1 MEGQHDLGKAR
12 LSARARAR
20 SRATTRHANLASR
33 DPPRQELN
41 EEQRVL
47 LNSKTTLERSLKE
60 HESLKVQI
68 EEIARDEQAHSGA
81 SHAGEGEIEPPEP
94 APARP
99 DEKKNGHHTPTVAVP
114 IIHEQTTQTDPELP
128 PPPPPPV
135 RAVPEEN
142 GARLFEEGESPD
154 HKSIEL
160 LLKLLHVVGRY
171 EGQTGA
177 TLPSEVDYM
186 GKVVLGK
193 TSLPED
199 NFFDALAQSVNDAV
213 LYLERGEHSN
223 MPVAN
228 GKTYKQL
235 RELVDK
241 LADSLCQPPT
251 PTKTTAPQSP
261 QLKIN
266 FFADPT
272 GERAR
277 ARGANS
283 RASRLSLISDRPSLT
298 PPLLRKAALD
308 DMGEADLTL
317 ALDSMSEANV
327 DALTSSV
334 EPNAVHQAITV
345 DDTVEI
351 AAAGERERMDS
362 RALRHPNGRTQPQV

>member
-1 MEGQHDLGKAR
+1 MT
-12 LSARARAR
+12 SARCAFGRDARERARR
-20 SRATTRHANLASR
+20 SRATAGHANRVARS
-33 DPPRQELN
+33 PPPQELN

-60 HESLKVQI
+60 HESLKLQI

-81 SHAGEGEIEPPEP
+81 ALPDDDEIEPPEP

-99 DEKKNGHHTPTVAVP
+99 DEKHNGHHNPTVVAP
-114 IIHEQTTQTDPELP
+114 IIHEQTTQTDPESPPPPP

-135 RAVPEEN
+135 RAVPEEK
-142 GARLFEEGESPD
+142 EGESPD

-177 TLPSEVDYM
+177 ALPSEVDYM

-199 NFFDALAQSVNDAV
+199 NFYDALAQSVNDAV

-223 MPVAN
+223 NQVAN

-235 RELVDK
+235 RELVDR

-251 PTKTTAPQSP
+251 PTKANAPQSP
-261 QLKIN
+261 QLKIS
-266 FFADPT
+266 FFAD
-272 GERAR
+272 
-277 ARGANS
+277 
-283 RASRLSLISDRPSLT
+283 DVQ
-298 PPLLRKAALD
+298 
-308 DMGEADLTL
+308 GEADLSL
-317 ALDSMSEANV
+317 ALDSLSEANV
-327 DALTSSV
+327 DALVNPTS
-334 EPNAVHQAITV
+334 EPNAIVLDPSAIMTNPMPLAQEMV
-345 DDTVEI
+345 IGLPAEGEAADPI
-351 AAAGERERMDS
+351 AWMPSVSAMTGQCA
-362 RALRHPNGRTQPQV
+362 